1 MRSMPWAFS
10 GKSSKLNTCNVGYED
25 ILLKCLRLFE
35 IKCALQIKE
44 GDSSGV
50 SAGDPVAGG
59 RLQEGGAPLQVREIH
74 PA

>member
-10 GKSSKLNTCNVGYED
+10 GKSSKLNTCNIGYED
-25 ILLKCLRLFE
+25 ILLKCLMLFE

-44 GDSSGV
+44 GDSAGV
-50 SAGDPVAGG
+50 SQENPVAGR

-74 PA
+74 SA